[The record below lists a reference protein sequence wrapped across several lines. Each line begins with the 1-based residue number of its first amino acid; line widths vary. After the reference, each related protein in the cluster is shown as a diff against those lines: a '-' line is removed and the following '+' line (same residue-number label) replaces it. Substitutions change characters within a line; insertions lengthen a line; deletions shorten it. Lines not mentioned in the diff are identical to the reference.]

1 MCMCEVSPETQHP
14 CYSSFKHQYPSKQQC
29 SVSTVFAVHSS
40 MTSHKSQCTDIALNS
55 ALNSAQFPSL
65 DVPSTAQKMCQAPLI
80 STLISKHA
88 RKYYTYISGTD
99 CVLYQNARA
108 SYISIVGQ
116 AILNCLSHYG
126 NIWVYFREATTDMR
140 GNISRICPLGY
151 AVVTSSNKPFSIIH
165 NVDTILTSK
174 ETFKM

>member
-1 MCMCEVSPETQHP
+1 MCEVSPETQHP

-88 RKYYTYISGTD
+88 RKYYTYISGKD

-126 NIWVYFREATTDMR
+126 NIWVYFREATTAKEGEEMKSLDGPMR
-140 GNISRICPLGY
+140 KLQVFGRMAQLQRYVSLECRELQ
-151 AVVTSSNKPFSIIH
+151 SS
-165 NVDTILTSK
+165 TQ
-174 ETFKM
+174 